1 MISNI
6 PHVCSAM
13 STINDPR
20 IRYHQDAAPMK
31 NMPAVY
37 AAVPNAVKVSADPS
51 TKTSE
56 RRKALRVSLPAA
68 PPTYPITRGTLD
80 TEHGV
85 RDVSAPAANAR
96 KGASH
101 TLFSISSDML

>member
-1 MISNI
+1 
-6 PHVCSAM
+6 M

-20 IRYHQDAAPMK
+20 ITYHQDAAPL
-31 NMPAVY
+31 NSMPAVE
-37 AAVPNAVKVSADPS
+37 ATVPNAVKVSADPS

-56 RRKALRVSLPAA
+56 RQKALRVSLPAA

-80 TEHGV
+80 SEHGV

-101 TLFSISSDML
+101 TLFSISRDML